1 MVTIFYNH
9 WGVRNTSDRKLQ
21 FVYLQSN
28 CNREFVG
35 FIGTI
40 KPKLQARLSTDSQ
53 SSNVSV
59 TSMLSTQT
67 DRTHKTSP
75 VLHKWNSE
83 KGKHG
88 TMLLLEIFAKYD
100 LKSYLSF
107 FVIEGR
113 GLIITVLLSDPY
125 FFILYPF
132 LFSVLYKWYS
142 FSNPYNCCL
151 WSTVC
156 TMRKN
161 FSYQVLDDL
170 VVEQYLPLHHQIG
183 RFVKLLVCFK

>member
-1 MVTIFYNH
+1 MIV
-9 WGVRNTSDRKLQ
+9 KLQ

-28 CNREFVG
+28 CNIREFVG

-83 KGKHG
+83 KGKQG

-113 GLIITVLLSDPY
+113 GLIITVLLLDPY
-125 FFILYPF
+125 FFYFVSFFFFFFMYCKNVIHFQIHIIFVYEAQFAQCVKISVIKF
-132 LFSVLYKWYS
+132 LMIW
-142 FSNPYNCCL
+142 
-151 WSTVC
+151 
-156 TMRKN
+156 
-161 FSYQVLDDL
+161 
-170 VVEQYLPLHHQIG
+170 
-183 RFVKLLVCFK
+183 

>member
-1 MVTIFYNH
+1 
-9 WGVRNTSDRKLQ
+9 
-21 FVYLQSN
+21 
-28 CNREFVG
+28 
-35 FIGTI
+35 
-40 KPKLQARLSTDSQ
+40 
-53 SSNVSV
+53 
-59 TSMLSTQT
+59 MLSTQT

-132 LFSVLYKWYS
+132 FFLYCISDIHFQIHIIVVYEAQFALCVKISVIKFLMIW
-142 FSNPYNCCL
+142 
-151 WSTVC
+151 
-156 TMRKN
+156 
-161 FSYQVLDDL
+161 
-170 VVEQYLPLHHQIG
+170 
-183 RFVKLLVCFK
+183 

>member
-1 MVTIFYNH
+1 MIV
-9 WGVRNTSDRKLQ
+9 KLQ

-28 CNREFVG
+28 CNIREFVG

-88 TMLLLEIFAKYD
+88 TILLLEIFAKYD

-113 GLIITVLLSDPY
+113 GLIITVLLLDPY

-132 LFSVLYKWYS
+132 LFFFLYCKSDIHFQIHIIVVYEAQFALCVKISVIKFLMIW
-142 FSNPYNCCL
+142 
-151 WSTVC
+151 
-156 TMRKN
+156 
-161 FSYQVLDDL
+161 
-170 VVEQYLPLHHQIG
+170 
-183 RFVKLLVCFK
+183 

>member
-1 MVTIFYNH
+1 MIV
-9 WGVRNTSDRKLQ
+9 KLQ

-28 CNREFVG
+28 CNIREFVG

-83 KGKHG
+83 KGNHG
-88 TMLLLEIFAKYD
+88 TMLLLEIFAEYD

-113 GLIITVLLSDPY
+113 GLIIAVLLLDPY

-132 LFSVLYKWYS
+132 LFFFLYCKSDIHFQIHIIVVYEAQFALCVKISVIKFLMIW
-142 FSNPYNCCL
+142 
-151 WSTVC
+151 
-156 TMRKN
+156 
-161 FSYQVLDDL
+161 
-170 VVEQYLPLHHQIG
+170 
-183 RFVKLLVCFK
+183 